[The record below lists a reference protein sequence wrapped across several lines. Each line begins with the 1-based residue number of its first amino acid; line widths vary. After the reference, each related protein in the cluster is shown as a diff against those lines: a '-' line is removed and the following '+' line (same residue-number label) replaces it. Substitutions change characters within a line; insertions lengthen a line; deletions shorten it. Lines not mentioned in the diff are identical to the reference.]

1 MNDTTNSEVNR
12 AIVDCARKV
21 IAAIVQQHKA
31 IGSPIPRNI
40 WANVISGID
49 GVKYDSSLAHQNW
62 LDSKLY
68 EYDIEVGGKKQHWV
82 VVDHPN
88 AKFVMNATD
97 EDYFQF
103 FNKTTG
109 FNIRL
114 GKDANDDPSWCPL
127 ANEILDLEISI
138 NGCPRVGGASC
149 KFCYKN
155 NTDKPATNMTLDQFK
170 TIVGRFPRNLSQI
183 ALGIT
188 GVQTNPDFIEMLR
201 WLRED
206 MGIVPNYTL
215 SGADLNDEIFEATL
229 KYCGRVAVSVYE
241 TDKNL
246 CYNTIKRFNERS
258 KDFCNMHLILSD
270 YNLKF
275 VNEVLDDIESG
286 KVPGLRNI
294 VFLRCKPVGR
304 ASTLPCTLSTD
315 TLDHVITRCEK
326 IGIGFGFDSCSCGL
340 VVDYFKS
347 KGKPELAKYCEPCE
361 GGKLSLYIN
370 TFGEACLCSFCEHI
384 PGFKRFNFLDE
395 KFDFHKFWIE
405 DCQPFRDM
413 KADVECPC
421 FKVLENNARKETK

>member
-1 MNDTTNSEVNR
+1 METKEKIERASKVASRCVNEYVRQCRESRCIPDPR
-12 AIVDCARKV
+12 AVVGISPRGF
-21 IAAIVQQHKA
+21 
-31 IGSPIPRNI
+31 GS
-40 WANVISGID
+40 AS
-49 GVKYDSSLAHQNW
+49 
-62 LDSKLY
+62 LY
-68 EYDIEVGGKKQHWV
+68 EYDIEVEGRKQHWV

-88 AKFVMNATD
+88 AKFVMNETD

-103 FNKTTG
+103 FNKGTG
-109 FNIRL
+109 FNVRL
-114 GKDANDDPSWCPL
+114 GKTASEDPSWCPL
-127 ANEILDLEISI
+127 GPEILDLEISI

-215 SGADLNDEIFEATL
+215 SGADLNDEIYEATL

-246 CYNTIKRFNERS
+246 CYNTIKRFNEKS
-258 KDFCNMHLILSD
+258 PDFCNMHLILSD
-270 YNLKF
+270 YNVKF
-275 VNEVLDDIESG
+275 VNEVLDDIEAG

-304 ASTLPCTLSTD
+304 ASTLPCTLSHE
-315 TLDHVITRCEK
+315 TLDGVIKRCSK
-326 IGIGFGFDSCSCGL
+326 IGIGYGFDSCSCGL
-340 VVDYFKS
+340 VQDYFREN
-347 KGKPELAKYCEPCE
+347 GNPELVKYCEPCE
-361 GGKLSLYIN
+361 SSRISGYIN
-370 TFGEACLCSFCEHI
+370 TFGQYFHCSFCEHV
-384 PGFKRFNFLDE
+384 PNFKSYNFLTDD
-395 KFDFHKFWIE
+395 FDFHKFWIG
-405 DCQPFRDM
+405 DCAKYRTLDT
-413 KADVECPC
+413 ANNCPC
-421 FKVLENNARKETK
+421 FKIMEKNAK

>member
-1 MNDTTNSEVNR
+1 METKEKIERAAKVATRCVNEYVRQCRESQSTPDPR
-12 AIVDCARKV
+12 AVVGI
-21 IAAIVQQHKA
+21 
-31 IGSPIPRNI
+31 SPRGF
-40 WANVISGID
+40 AGASV
-49 GVKYDSSLAHQNW
+49 
-62 LDSKLY
+62 Y
-68 EYDIEVGGKKQHWV
+68 EYDIEVEGRKQHWV

-88 AKFVMNATD
+88 AKFVMNETD

-103 FNKTTG
+103 FNKGTG
-109 FNIRL
+109 FNVRL
-114 GKDANDDPSWCPL
+114 GQTASEDPSWCPL
-127 ANEILDLEISI
+127 GPEILDLEISI

-215 SGADLNDEIFEATL
+215 SGADLNDEIYEATL

-270 YNLKF
+270 YNVKF
-275 VNEVLDDIESG
+275 VNEVLDDIEAG

-304 ASTLPCTLSTD
+304 ASTLPCTLSYE
-315 TLDHVITRCEK
+315 TLDSVIKRCSK
-326 IGIGFGFDSCSCGL
+326 IGIGYGFDSCSCGL
-340 VVDYFKS
+340 VQDYFREN
-347 KGKPELAKYCEPCE
+347 GNPELVKYCEPCE
-361 GGKLSLYIN
+361 SSRISGYIN
-370 TFGEACLCSFCEHI
+370 TFGQYFHCSFCEHV
-384 PGFKRFNFLDE
+384 PNFKSYNFLTDD
-395 KFDFHKFWIE
+395 FDFHKFWIE
-405 DCQPFRDM
+405 DCAKYRVLDT
-413 KADVECPC
+413 ANNCPC
-421 FKVLENNARKETK
+421 FKIMEKNAK

>member
-1 MNDTTNSEVNR
+1 MDSETKKPTMMKTINLRLISEPKEIAEVALGIYVSQCIKGGSAPDPKAFMGLNKTTFKDAE
-12 AIVDCARKV
+12 K
-21 IAAIVQQHKA
+21 
-31 IGSPIPRNI
+31 
-40 WANVISGID
+40 
-49 GVKYDSSLAHQNW
+49 
-62 LDSKLY
+62 Y
-68 EYDIEVGGKKQHWV
+68 EYAIEVDGKKQDWV
-82 VVDHPN
+82 VVDSTSH
-88 AKFVMNATD
+88 KFVINRDGSYT
-97 EDYFQF
+97 QI

-109 FNIRL
+109 FNARM
-114 GKDANDDPSWCPL
+114 GKNVEDDPSWCPL
-127 ANEILDLEISI
+127 GNEILDLEISQ
-138 NGCPRVGGASC
+138 NGCPKVGGASC

-188 GVQTNPDFIEMLR
+188 GVQTNPDFVEMLR

-246 CYNTIKRFNERS
+246 CYNTIKRFNEKS
-258 KDFCNMHLILSD
+258 PDFCNMHIILSD
-270 YNLKF
+270 SNLPF

-304 ASTLPCTLSTD
+304 ASKLPCTLSME
-315 TLDHVITRCEK
+315 TLDKVITRCEK

-340 VVDYFKS
+340 VSEYYKARGMNDLV
-347 KGKPELAKYCEPCE
+347 KYMEPCE
-361 GGKLSLYIN
+361 GFKLSFYVNAL
-370 TFGEACLCSFCEHI
+370 GEGCLCSFCEHV
-384 PGFKRFNFLDE
+384 PGFKRFNMLAED
-395 KFDFHKFWIE
+395 FDFHKMWIVE
-405 DCQPFRDM
+405 GQRFRNMDT
-413 KADVECPC
+413 ANHCPC
-421 FKVLENNARKETK
+421 LK